1 MKKIDFQKILEKL
14 KISDKKIFYS
24 DLLKMLSIILLLF
37 ILINTLLYLYMNFKI
52 KNSFED
58 STISKSDLNNKIV
71 FNIEKILL
79 FSSAYATSKDTNLDI
94 WNLDLS
100 QYTDI
105 AIYINN
111 NIENGL
117 SDENIIK
124 SLSINNITF
133 NPIPTLGTPNL
144 NYKNIQNFGKYV
156 DIENVSNLNFNII
169 DYNSEIN
176 FENPEIYNSLQTP
189 ITLGF
194 VNKNIKTDYS
204 LINNNEILNFD
215 GSLLKKCK
223 ILLGDI
229 SSNISFEIKIINN
242 LNQEFICNIS
252 IPILL
257 EDKNNN
263 LNIYD
268 GNIYKTLNFS
278 NEYSFYRIQ

>member
-58 STISKSDLNNKIV
+58 STISKSDLNNKVV